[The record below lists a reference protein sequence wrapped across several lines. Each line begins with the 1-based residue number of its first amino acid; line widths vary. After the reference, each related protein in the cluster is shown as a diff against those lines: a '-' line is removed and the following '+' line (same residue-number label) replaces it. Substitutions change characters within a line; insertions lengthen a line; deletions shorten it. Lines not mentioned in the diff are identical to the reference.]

1 MKKLFISLLLLSFM
15 ATAYAQ
21 PDSSKLVLLFF
32 DSSPSCEVL
41 EVAGKKVASADYLCD
56 CVYPDIDDFT
66 EYNSSEKISNRKL
79 YYDGMLDFSPDDKIL
94 LLECGE
100 NKVVGKLPFEHRH
113 LKIDA
118 FLNDS
123 TLSILFNGREITL
136 APEDI
141 VQDTIIENEKHN
153 GKLIRYTTPI
163 SIRNAGLILKENIT
177 TDFNAWISNEN
188 NVRGYYTIVETM
200 PEFEGG
206 SSNLSKYLAKNIGYP
221 NGTSKVAVTSVYIR
235 FMVDEEGNATQAK
248 IQRSSGCALFD
259 KRSIEVIENMP
270 KWKPGLQ
277 GGKPV
282 SVQYILPI
290 HIDTQQ

>member
-1 MKKLFISLLLLSFM
+1 MKKLFIGLLLLSFM
-15 ATAYAQ
+15 TTAYAQ

-100 NKVVGKLPFEHRH
+100 NKVVGKLPFGHRH

-141 VQDTIIENEKHN
+141 VQDAIIENEKHN

-188 NVRGYYTIVETM
+188 NVRGYYTLVETE

-206 SSNLSKYLAKNIGYP
+206 ISNLSKYLAKSIRYP
-221 NGTSKVAVTSVYIR
+221 KGGSEVARTSIVR
-235 FMVDEEGNATQAK
+235 FIVDEEGNVTQAK
-248 IQRSSGCALFD
+248 ILRSSGCALFD
-259 KRSIEVIENMP
+259 EHSIEVIENMP

-290 HIDTQQ
+290 HLAPQR

>member
-1 MKKLFISLLLLSFM
+1 MV
-15 ATAYAQ
+15 TAYAQ
-21 PDSSKLVLLFF
+21 PDRSKLVLLFF

-41 EVAGKKVASADYLCD
+41 EVAGKKVASADYPCD
-56 CVYPDIDDFT
+56 CVSPDIDDFT

-79 YYDGMLDFSPDDKIL
+79 YCDGMLDFSPDDKIL
-94 LLECGE
+94 FLECGE

-113 LKIDA
+113 LKINA

-123 TLSILFNGREITL
+123 TLSILFNGRDITL

-141 VQDTIIENEKHN
+141 VQDTIIENKKHN

-177 TDFNAWISNEN
+177 TDFSALMLDDYKK
-188 NVRGYYTIVETM
+188 RGYYIVVEIM

-206 SSNLSKYLAKNIGYP
+206 NRNLAKYLVKNIKFP
-221 NGTSKVAVTSVYIR
+221 NGTSNVTGTSVYIR
-235 FMVDEEGNATQAK
+235 FIVDEEGNATQAEM
-248 IQRSSGCALFD
+248 IRSSGCALFD
-259 KRSIEVIENMP
+259 KHLIEVIENMP

-282 SVQYILPI
+282 PVQYAFPL
-290 HIDTQQ
+290 HIDLQQ